1 MKSRTLETGMEIGS
15 MSKHLVTLC
24 LTSSCVAFAL
34 LGGNLSAS
42 EPLAESSASEWLA
55 DSAAGVRI
63 WNPSPTEGES
73 VKWLGVKDTASGSG
87 VAIWSVDG
95 QEREQA
101 AGEWKEGRLDGDAV
115 WQHCSGARY
124 EGGWSNGLR
133 HGAGVYTWPDGSRF
147 CGQYLEGVRQEGA
160 FYSSDGKPV
169 NGIPPDA
176 IRKLVFAAE
185 TAGLRARKAATAARR
200 HPAR

>member
-1 MKSRTLETGMEIGS
+1 
-15 MSKHLVTLC
+15 
-24 LTSSCVAFAL
+24 
-34 LGGNLSAS
+34 
-42 EPLAESSASEWLA
+42 
-55 DSAAGVRI
+55 
-63 WNPSPTEGES
+63 
-73 VKWLGVKDTASGSG
+73 
-87 VAIWSVDG
+87 
-95 QEREQA
+95 
-101 AGEWKEGRLDGDAV
+101 
-115 WQHCSGARY
+115 
-124 EGGWSNGLR
+124 LR